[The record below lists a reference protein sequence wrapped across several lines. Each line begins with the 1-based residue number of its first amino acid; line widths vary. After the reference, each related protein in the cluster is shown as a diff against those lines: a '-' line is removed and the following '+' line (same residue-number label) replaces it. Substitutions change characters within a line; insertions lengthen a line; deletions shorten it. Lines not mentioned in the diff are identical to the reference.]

1 MSDPRSDDP
10 LAEALADPE
19 VRAGLAR
26 VLERL
31 DRIEAIVETFGRF
44 AETVPTIADAAGTTA
59 TWAWEQAEKA
69 GVDPIVSGQRTAKL
83 LLELGRPEVLDLLE
97 RMLARRGQI
106 ERALDLL
113 DEQASAGALEPVG
126 PWAAFGRMRDPDVK
140 RAVGFALAFAKR
152 LGQTLRGS

>member
-1 MSDPRSDDP
+1 VSDPRPPGGDP
-10 LAEALADPE
+10 LAEVLADPE

-44 AETVPTIADAAGTTA
+44 AETIPTIADAAGTTA

-69 GVDPIVSGQRTAKL
+69 GVDPIATGQRTAKL

-97 RMLARRGQI
+97 RMLARRVQI
-106 ERALDLL
+106 EQALDLL
-113 DEQASAGALEPVG
+113 DAQAGGGEIEPVG

-140 RAVGFALAFAKR
+140 RAVGFALALAKR
-152 LGQTLRGS
+152 LGQKL

>member
-1 MSDPRSDDP
+1 VTDPQGDP

-26 VLERL
+26 ILERM
-31 DRIEAIVETFGRF
+31 DRLEAIVETFGRF

-69 GVDPIVSGQRTAKL
+69 GVDPIATGQRSAKL
-83 LLELGRPEVLDLLE
+83 LLELGKPEVLDLLE
-97 RMLARRGQI
+97 RMLSRRVQI
-106 ERALDLL
+106 EQALEML
-113 DEQASAGALEPVG
+113 DAQTSAEIEPVG

-152 LGQTLRGS
+152 LGRSLGRG

>member
-1 MSDPRSDDP
+1 VSDPRGEDP
-10 LAEALADPE
+10 LAEALADPA

-26 VLERL
+26 LLERL

-44 AETVPTIADAAGTTA
+44 SETVPTIADAAGTTA

-69 GVDPIVSGQRTAKL
+69 GVDPIATGQRTAKL
-83 LLELGRPEVLDLLE
+83 LLELGKPETLDLLE
-97 RMLARRGQI
+97 RMLARRGEI
-106 ERALDLL
+106 
-113 DEQASAGALEPVG
+113 EQALALLEEQQSAGEIESVG

-152 LGQTLRGS
+152 VGQKLRRD